1 MMMTAI
7 FSLQEEEEAEE
18 EELSKQDEQEVQG
31 GVHIVRFSHK
41 VEFGSHFIPHIL
53 WSALNLAAEP

>member
-31 GVHIVRFSHK
+31 GVHIARYSH
-41 VEFGSHFIPHIL
+41 
-53 WSALNLAAEP
+53 